1 MQPIPTDNGHPA
13 PAALQAPSLTGRVL
27 LAVHD
32 AGERQQ
38 LLQCLQQAGLEVD
51 AVDNG
56 HAAVES
62 LMADDY
68 ELALLATQLPG
79 MDGVAAIELLTA
91 AGCFTPMLALTAGD
105 APQSEAQRCRSAG
118 CVDVLAAPPDAPR
131 LLGAVARHLRLAQ
144 PALSDDELMEREL
157 QALLAEFRRTL
168 PARLAE
174 IESAFRDGDMEL
186 LHRLTHTLKGG
197 AGSFG
202 HPEIT
207 CICTAMEKALREGD
221 ALALQRRCAELRAA
235 VQATVQH

>member
-1 MQPIPTDNGHPA
+1 MQPTDPDTAHPA
-13 PAALQAPSLTGRVL
+13 PASPQAPALAGRVL

-32 AGERQQ
+32 ADTRQR
-38 LLQCLQQAGLEVD
+38 LLHWLREAGLEVD

-62 LMADDY
+62 LMASDY

-91 AGCFTPMLALTAGD
+91 AGCFTPMVALTAE
-105 APQSEAQRCRSAG
+105 APAHDELQRCRSAG
-118 CVDVLAAPPDAPR
+118 CVEALATPADAAGLR
-131 LLGAVARHLRLAQ
+131 ATVARHLHLT
-144 PALSDDELMEREL
+144 PPEPSDDELMEREL
-157 QALLAEFRRTL
+157 QALVAEFRRTL
-168 PARLAE
+168 AARLAE
-174 IESAFRDGDMEL
+174 IEAAWRDGDMEL

-207 CICTAMEKALREGD
+207 RICAAMEKALHGND
-221 ALALQRRCAELRAA
+221 VLALHRRCAELRAA
-235 VQATVQH
+235 ITAATQA